1 MKTYQYII
9 ISLVMIFISF
19 FIRVIGFLLDKNIAV
34 ELEAIHIVVDIF
46 ITLFILVT
54 LQIISSNYS
63 KKFSYGLFKVEDL
76 ISFLLAII
84 VALTG
89 IELFYT
95 GILSKPY
102 FSFISGIFQ
111 GISVIPLFF
120 AGYFK
125 IIAGKK
131 MKSPSL
137 VYDGKHTYTDVYEG
151 LGVSVGLILTGV
163 FNNPFF
169 YYASVTIA
177 LIALIYTSYSIG
189 KESTLSLLDLPKDRN
204 MKKKIENAV
213 YSILEV
219 KEVKETRM
227 RWAGP
232 VLFVELVIE
241 MDPRLTIEDAHPITE
256 NIEEKVKN
264 SIEGVYSVTVHVEPI
279 KRKNLK
285 VLVPVTDKN
294 EKAYISDKLV
304 KSPYFCVIN
313 LDGDNIV
320 QISFLGNTIDTSE
333 DLAGIDFKE
342 YLMNNKI
349 TDIVCTD
356 VGEITYGLML
366 SYGIYCW
373 HSSKDSLENIVNLMR
388 NNQLKKIRHPTKNS
402 SRKTKV

>member
-1 MKTYQYII
+1 MKSYQYII

-19 FIRVIGFLLDKNIAV
+19 FVRVIGFLLDKNIAL
-34 ELEAIHIVVDIF
+34 ELEAIHIIVDMF
-46 ITLFILVT
+46 ITFFILVT
-54 LQIISSNYS
+54 LRIISSNYS

-76 ISFLLAII
+76 ISFILAII

-125 IIAGKK
+125 IIAGNE
-131 MKSPSL
+131 MRSPSL
-137 VYDGKHTYTDVYEG
+137 INDGKHTYTDVYEG
-151 LGVSVGLILTGV
+151 LGVSIGLILTGV
-163 FNNPFF
+163 FNNALF
-169 YYASVTIA
+169 YYVSVTIA
-177 LIALIYTSYSIG
+177 LIALIYTTYSIG
-189 KESTLSLLDLPKDRN
+189 KDSTLSLLDLPKDTN
-204 MKKKIENAV
+204 MKKKIEMLLYN
-213 YSILEV
+213 IQEV

-241 MDPRLTIEDAHPITE
+241 MDPLLTIEDAHPITE
-256 NIEEKVKN
+256 NIEKKVKN

-285 VLVPVTDKN
+285 VLVPITDKN
-294 EKAYISDKLV
+294 NKAYISDKLV
-304 KSPYFCVIN
+304 KSPYFCIIN
-313 LDGDNIV
+313 LDENNVV
-320 QISFLGNTIDTSE
+320 QISFHDNTIDTSE
-333 DLAGIDFKE
+333 DLAGIKFKE

-349 TDIVCTD
+349 TDIVCRE

-373 HSSKDSLENIVNLMR
+373 HSNNDSLENIINLMK
-388 NNQLKKIRHPTKNS
+388 NNQLKKIMHPTKNS
-402 SRKTKV
+402 IRKVKE